1 MVRVAKAED
10 VLPITL
16 IARLTLEDAYAEL
29 LNEDVQSQFIDT
41 FYNAETIETLI
52 ANQNILV
59 VDNDDNLSVGFLS
72 LSVEGD
78 VCEIVSLYILPRF
91 QHLGYGS
98 LLLKS
103 ILDHDGFKEFY
114 TDIESRNIPTQKFY
128 AKHKFELDHSYPQDL
143 YGQPLKITRLRY
155 VKDE

>member
-1 MVRVAKAED
+1 MVRVAKEKD

-16 IARLTLEDAYAEL
+16 IARLTLENAYADL
-29 LNEDVQSQFIDT
+29 LNDNVQSQFIEE
-41 FYNAETIETLI
+41 FYNAETIGNLV

-59 VDNDDNLSVGFLS
+59 VDNEDRLSVGFLS

-78 VCEIVSLYILPRF
+78 VCEIVSLYILPNF
-91 QHLGYGS
+91 QHLGYGTQ
-98 LLLKS
+98 LLES
-103 ILDHDGFKEFY
+103 VLDHDGFKEFY

-128 AKHKFELDHSYPQDL
+128 AKHQFKLETSFPQDL

-155 VKDE
+155 VKD

>member
-1 MVRVAKAED
+1 MVRVAKEKD

-16 IARLTLEDAYAEL
+16 IARLTLENAYADL
-29 LNEDVQSQFIDT
+29 LNDNVQSQFIEE
-41 FYNAETIETLI
+41 FYNAETIGNLV

-59 VDNDDNLSVGFLS
+59 VDNEEHLSVGFLS

-78 VCEIVSLYILPRF
+78 VCEIVSLYILPNF
-91 QHLGYGS
+91 QHLGYGTQ
-98 LLLKS
+98 LLES

-128 AKHKFELDHSYPQDL
+128 AKHQFKLETSFPQDL

-155 VKDE
+155 VKD